1 MCGQQTEATFVD
13 LVSSAPNPFPECTV
27 ELEYPY
33 GERMWNYAQVTGQI
47 SLFTD
52 SNLRR
57 PIPSPSENPY
67 RWSPKLQRRQ
77 SPSPPAR
84 GRFHPR
90 SEERRVGKECR
101 SRWSPCRQK

>member
-33 GERMWNYAQVTGQI
+33 GERMRNYAQVTGQI

-67 RWSPKLQRRQ
+67 RWSPKLQQGSRHRRQ
-77 SPSPPAR
+77 PEVVFIQRCSIDFCLSLEDR
-84 GRFHPR
+84 K
-90 SEERRVGKECR
+90 SVV
-101 SRWSPCRQK
+101 